1 MAEDTTPAPAKTPR
15 KKAVAPTVAAPSATP
30 TKPKPV
36 KSTVEKVRESAA
48 GLATEAVGAAR
59 NAANEGKDR
68 ASEALGTFSKVVDN
82 AAEMVEEKIGP
93 TYGTYARKAATG
105 VSDFAN
111 TLQGKDIDDLIADT
125 RNFVRKSPVVAIGA
139 AAAIGFVLMRLA
151 KLGGSSDDE
160 A

>member
-1 MAEDTTPAPAKTPR
+1 MAEDTVAATPKTPR
-15 KKAVAPTVAAPSATP
+15 KKAVAPTVASKAATP

-68 ASEALGTFSKVVDN
+68 ATEALGSFSKVVDN
-82 AAEMVEEKIGP
+82 AAELVEEKIGP

-125 RNFVRKSPVVAIGA
+125 RDFVRKSPIVAIGA
-139 AAAIGFVLMRLA
+139 AVAVGFVLTRLV
-151 KLGGSSDDE
+151 KLGGGSSDD